1 MVSAPSLWT
10 CYCWY
15 LKQRCLRSSENPELC
30 LQIENP
36 LVLSYLPQ
44 DFVVPNASSRAQ
56 CEGCHQKA
64 ACFREQLVHNFS
76 QQLQLPQLCRSSS
89 CVQGTHWAVASH
101 SSTGA
106 RSSGVPWAEHPALLS
121 HGCQLF
127 LCTAATRDGRE
138 EQICFKSCTLVC
150 FVPWAIY
157 FFFFLIWKNN
167 VLTHLLCL
175 AILLLFRPALF
186 PISLYLQKNPEED
199 SSGKTLSWEPGHLL
213 LTIYTVRSIEQLLPF
228 FNVLSQVFNSK
239 VTSRCAGHSG
249 SPVLYPNCFPSKD
262 IKMENL
268 KTFSSKARQKIEE
281 MVEKDFLEGVIK
293 T

>member
-1 MVSAPSLWT
+1 MFRAPTGLWPHTAGRGHAALGCPGLSIQHCFHMGVSCSFA
-10 CYCWY
+10 
-15 LKQRCLRSSENPELC
+15 
-30 LQIENP
+30 
-36 LVLSYLPQ
+36 
-44 DFVVPNASSRAQ
+44 AS
-56 CEGCHQKA
+56 
-64 ACFREQLVHNFS
+64 
-76 QQLQLPQLCRSSS
+76 
-89 CVQGTHWAVASH
+89 
-101 SSTGA
+101 
-106 RSSGVPWAEHPALLS
+106 
-121 HGCQLF
+121 
-127 LCTAATRDGRE
+127 TAATHDGRE

-175 AILLLFRPALF
+175 AILLLFHPALF